1 MPLSEIAYCVRRRC
15 MGNDAAS
22 CVTTIASGSGGGLLN
37 VSLGVKTDLEQ
48 DFLEAL
54 ESCSR

>member
-1 MPLSEIAYCVRRRC
+1 

-22 CVTTIASGSGGGLLN
+22 CVTTIASGAGGGLLN